1 MFSPKIYACVCSGRR
16 LSISLIGN
24 QTNTTPPLMDNTYPL
39 LTQITEQRFKS
50 WPENRT
56 TVVRWTDVCLVS
68 IKEAGH
74 HLIRPDFQL
83 ISCKRYLILGKSETN
98 HSFDDVNRT
107 KRNWRLLL
115 HLSRVGFAA
124 TTILLTRPGVRP
136 TVHLHP
142 RHPSPS
148 NVRQLNQ
155 TFPTLLHPSP
165 PVPLSGGSIIP
176 PTQGCPYLRVR
187 FPHQRWAR
195 CGCTPTL
202 HCRIGCCDSEFF
214 LFLLCLLPAR
224 DF

>member
-39 LTQITEQRFKS
+39 LTQIIEQRFKS

-68 IKEAGH
+68 IKEAGQ

-98 HSFDDVNRT
+98 YSFDDVDWT
-107 KRNWRLLL
+107 KRIGDFS
-115 HLSRVGFAA
+115 SRVGFAA

-136 TVHLHP
+136 TVHLH
-142 RHPSPS
+142 HP
-148 NVRQLNQ
+148 
-155 TFPTLLHPSP
+155 
-165 PVPLSGGSIIP
+165 PLP
-176 PTQGCPYLRVR
+176 
-187 FPHQRWAR
+187 F
-195 CGCTPTL
+195 
-202 HCRIGCCDSEFF
+202 
-214 LFLLCLLPAR
+214 
-224 DF
+224 

>member
-1 MFSPKIYACVCSGRR
+1 MPLHISYNLACLNVFSENICLRMFWQKTVY
-16 LSISLIGN
+16 ISN
-24 QTNTTPPLMDNTYPL
+24 WQPNKHDSPLMDNTYPL

-98 HSFDDVNRT
+98 QSFDDVDWT
-107 KRNWRLLL
+107 KKNWRLLL

-136 TVHLHP
+136 TVHLH
-142 RHPSPS
+142 H
-148 NVRQLNQ
+148 
-155 TFPTLLHPSP
+155 PTLP
-165 PVPLSGGSIIP
+165 
-176 PTQGCPYLRVR
+176 
-187 FPHQRWAR
+187 F
-195 CGCTPTL
+195 
-202 HCRIGCCDSEFF
+202 
-214 LFLLCLLPAR
+214 
-224 DF
+224 